1 MIQRIQSVW
10 LLLAAACAAAMFFF
24 PVYGGV
30 LQNGAV
36 NNYLASSSY
45 LLFLLAIVSAVLPLI
60 TIFLFRKRQLQMK
73 LTFVNILL
81 GIGLMVM
88 IYFKANDFA
97 AQNATIFK
105 SSSYKVAA
113 ALPILAIILSI
124 MAFRGI
130 SADEKLVK
138 STDRLR

>member
-30 LQNGAV
+30 LQNGLPD
-36 NNYLASSSY
+36 NYLASSSY
-45 LLFLLAIVSAVLPLI
+45 LLFLLAILSTALPLL
-60 TIFLFRKRQLQMK
+60 TIFLFRNRQLQMK
-73 LTFVNILL
+73 LTFLNILL

-88 IYFKANDFA
+88 IYLKANNFA
-97 AQNATIFK
+97 AQNATVFK
-105 SSSYKVAA
+105 ASSYKVAA
-113 ALPILAIILSI
+113 ALPILSIILSI

>member
-10 LLLAAACAAAMFFF
+10 LLLAAICAAAMFFF

-30 LQNGAV
+30 LQNGLPD
-36 NNYLASSSY
+36 NYLASSSY
-45 LLFLLAIVSAVLPLI
+45 LLFLLAIVSAALPFI

-81 GIGLMVM
+81 GIGLIVM
-88 IYFKANDFA
+88 IYLKSNEFAVANA
-97 AQNATIFK
+97 AIFK
-105 SSSYKVAA
+105 SSSYKIAA
-113 ALPILAIILSI
+113 ALPILSIILSI

-130 SADEKLVK
+130 SADQKLVK

>member
-10 LLLAAACAAAMFFF
+10 LLLAGACAAAMFFF
-24 PVYGGV
+24 PIYGGV
-30 LQNGAV
+30 LQNGLP

-45 LLFLLAIVSAVLPLI
+45 LLFLLAIVSSALPII
-60 TIFLFRKRQLQMK
+60 TIFLFRNRPLQMK
-73 LTFVNILL
+73 LTFLNILL
-81 GIGLMVM
+81 GIALMIMV
-88 IYFKANDFA
+88 YFKANDFA

-130 SADEKLVK
+130 SADQKLVK

>member
-73 LTFVNILL
+73 LTFVNVLL